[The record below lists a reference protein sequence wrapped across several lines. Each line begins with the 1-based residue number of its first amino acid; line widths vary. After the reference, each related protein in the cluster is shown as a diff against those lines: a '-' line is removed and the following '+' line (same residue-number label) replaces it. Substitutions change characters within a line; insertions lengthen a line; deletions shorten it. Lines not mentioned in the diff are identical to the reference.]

1 MIEEILPNLYRIE
14 IPLPKNPLRALNSY
28 AIKSSE
34 RNLII
39 DTGWNEEPCMNA
51 MQAGLKKLGIDIR
64 KTDFFITHLHAD
76 HMGLLSRLDTERS
89 TIYFNQPDADRINRI
104 NSVSVWD
111 EFLDYA
117 RLNGFPEDELQTVFR
132 SHPGFKFKLEK
143 KLPFHILREDDT
155 IAIGEYRFVCVAT
168 PGHTKGHMC
177 LYEPGKKILLSGD
190 HILQDITPTIQ
201 LWSDDWNSLEEYLK
215 SLDKIYKYDVE
226 LVLPGHRSIFR
237 NCGERIEELKK
248 HHQHRLQEIVAIL
261 ESGPQ
266 NAFQVASK
274 MSWDITYD
282 SWDLF
287 PVSQKWFA
295 IGEAI
300 SHLRYLETKGKV
312 RQETRAGIRVFSLP

>member
-14 IPLPKNPLRALNSY
+14 IPLPNNPLRALNSY

-51 MQAGLKKLGIDIR
+51 MQAGLKDLGIDIK

-89 TIYFNQPDADRINRI
+89 TIYFNQPDADRIN
-104 NSVSVWD
+104 SGPVWD

-117 RLNGFPEDELQTVFR
+117 RLNGFPEDELQDVFR
-132 SHPGFKFKLEK
+132 SHPGFKFKSERR
-143 KLPFHILREDDT
+143 LPFHILKEDDT
-155 IAIGEYRFVCVAT
+155 VAVGEYRFRCVAT
-168 PGHTKGHMC
+168 PGHTRGHMC
-177 LYEPGKKILLSGD
+177 LYEPEKKVFASGD
-190 HILQDITPTIQ
+190 HILRDITPTIQ
-201 LWSDDWNSLEEYLK
+201 LWSDEWNSLEEYLA
-215 SLDKIYKYDVE
+215 SLDKVYKYDVE
-226 LVLPGHRSIFR
+226 LVLPGHRSIFK
-237 NCGERIEELKK
+237 NCWERIEELKD
-248 HHQHRLQEIVAIL
+248 HHQERLREIISIL

-266 NAFQVASK
+266 NAFQVTSQ
-274 MSWDITYD
+274 MSWNITYD

-300 SHLRYLETKGKV
+300 SHLRYLEAKGTV
-312 RQETRAGIRVFSLP
+312 QCQSETGKRVFSLP

>member
-1 MIEEILPNLYRIE
+1 MIEEILPDLYRIE

-28 AIKSSE
+28 AIKSSG

-39 DTGWNEEPCMNA
+39 DTGWNEGPCMNA
-51 MQAGLKKLGIDIR
+51 MQAGLKKLGIDIH

-76 HMGLLSRLDTERS
+76 HMGLLSRLDTARS

-104 NSVSVWD
+104 NSAPVWD
-111 EFLDYA
+111 EFLQYA
-117 RLNGFPEDELQTVFR
+117 RLNGFPEDELQAVFG
-132 SHPGFKFKLEK
+132 SHPGFKFRLEK

-155 IAIGEYRFVCVAT
+155 IAIGEYQFRCVAT

-177 LYEPGKKILLSGD
+177 LYEPGKKILMSGD

-237 NCGERIEELKK
+237 DCWKRIEELKE

-266 NAFQVASK
+266 NSSQVASQ

-300 SHLRYLETKGKV
+300 SHLRYLKAKGKV
-312 RQETRAGIRVFSLP
+312 REGAIEGIRVFSLP

>member
-14 IPLPKNPLRALNSY
+14 IPLPDNPLRALNSY

-39 DTGWNEEPCMNA
+39 DTGWNEEPCMTA

-64 KTDFFITHLHAD
+64 QTDFFITHLHAD

-89 TIYFNQPDADRINRI
+89 TIYFNQPDADRIN
-104 NSVSVWD
+104 SGPVWD
-111 EFLDYA
+111 EFLHYA
-117 RLNGFPEDELQTVFR
+117 RLNGFPEDELQAVFR
-132 SHPGFKFKLEK
+132 NHPGFKFKLEGS
-143 KLPFHILREDDT
+143 LPFHILKEDDT
-155 IAIGEYRFVCVAT
+155 VAVGEYRFRCVAT
-168 PGHTKGHMC
+168 PGHTRGHLC
-177 LYEPGKKILLSGD
+177 LYEPERKVLVSGD

-201 LWSDDWNSLEEYLK
+201 LWSDDWNSLEEYLR
-215 SLDKIYKYDVE
+215 SLDKIYKFDVE
-226 LVLPGHRSIFR
+226 LVLPGHRSIFK
-237 NCGERIEELKK
+237 NCWKRIEELKE
-248 HHQHRLQEIVAIL
+248 HHQQRLQEIVGIL
-261 ESGPQ
+261 ESGPR
-266 NAFQVASK
+266 NAFQVASQ

-300 SHLRYLETKGKV
+300 SHLRYLEAKGKV
-312 RQETRAGIRVFSLP
+312 RRGINAGIRVFSLP